1 MGFIGRIFRG
11 DEPQEPTGTGAVLP
25 GDAPRFLPGGEERS
39 FRVAHTAAETD
50 ARTGE
55 RIFRTGVGASL
66 HSEGEARQL
75 AVANAREAIGNALSG
90 REGWLGTYAYAV
102 DRRLE
107 PLVDTLGVSS
117 GGAARVTVN
126 VYGALVMNAVSAL
139 FADVDLVDDELHD
152 YESHDDEPRDD
163 EPVPDEIGA
172 LTRGRADLGFRVYRT
187 RAGWRYLCTTRLF
200 DPTSDE
206 TRQLLEE
213 LGADPKYVLLC
224 RVQNS
229 FRARLT
235 PKPWRA
241 RHRSLNVS
249 ATKGIDR
256 AVLQKYV
263 DRTWGYATARDA
275 GRVGRDETLADLVPL
290 IEYHDRWTQAA
301 TTKPL
306 A

>member
-11 DEPQEPTGTGAVLP
+11 DEPKGPPGPALP
-25 GDAPRFLPGGEERS
+25 GDASRFLPAGEERS
-39 FRVAHTAAETD
+39 FRVTHTALETD
-50 ARTGE
+50 PRTGE
-55 RIFRTGVGASL
+55 RIYRSGVGASL
-66 HSEGEARQL
+66 HSEEEARQL
-75 AVANAREAIGNALSG
+75 AVENARETIASALYERDG
-90 REGWLGTYAYAV
+90 RLSSYAYAV

-107 PLVDTLGVSS
+107 PLVDRLRIAS
-117 GGAARVTVN
+117 GEAARVTVN
-126 VYGALVMNAVSAL
+126 VYGALVMNAASAL
-139 FADVDLVDDELHD
+139 FADVDLVDDEQN
-152 YESHDDEPRDD
+152 ED
-163 EPVPDEIGA
+163 EPVPDEIGV
-172 LTRGRADLGFRVYRT
+172 LTSGRADLGFRVYRT

-200 DPTSDE
+200 DPSSDE
-206 TRQLLEE
+206 TRQLLEQ

-224 RVQNS
+224 RVQKT

-241 RHRSLNVS
+241 RHRSLDVS
-249 ATKGIDR
+249 PTKGIDR
-256 AVLQKYV
+256 AELQKYV

-301 TTKPL
+301 SEKPL

>member
-1 MGFIGRIFRG
+1 MGFLGRIFRG
-11 DEPQEPTGTGAVLP
+11 DEPKGPPGAVLP
-25 GDAPRFLPGGEERS
+25 GDAPRFLPAGEERS
-39 FRVAHTAAETD
+39 FRVTHTAVETD
-50 ARTGE
+50 PRTGQ
-55 RIFRTGVGASL
+55 RIFRSGVGASL
-66 HSEGEARQL
+66 RSEDEARQL
-75 AVANAREAIGNALSG
+75 AVENAREAIASALYDRDG
-90 REGWLGTYAYAV
+90 RLSSYAYAV

-107 PLVDTLGVSS
+107 PLVETLRVAS
-117 GGAARVTVN
+117 GEAARVTVN
-126 VYGALVMNAVSAL
+126 VYGALVMNAASAL
-139 FADVDLVDDELHD
+139 FADVDLVNDELN
-152 YESHDDEPRDD
+152 ED
-163 EPVPDEIGA
+163 EPVPDEIGD

-200 DPTSDE
+200 DPSSDE

-224 RVQNS
+224 RIQNT

-241 RHRSLNVS
+241 RHRPLDAST
-249 ATKGIDR
+249 TKGIDR
-256 AVLQKYV
+256 AALQKYV

-275 GRVGRDETLADLVPL
+275 GRVGRDETLADLLPL

-301 TTKPL
+301 SGKPL